1 MKKIVFKIVNI
12 YSLKETRRIIGAL
25 MQHITYNEMLP
36 MVLGKDIMQQY
47 DLLPLRDVIE
57 FSLLLLLLLL
67 FLIIVTKLILFV
79 YIFFFK

>member
-1 MKKIVFKIVNI
+1 VFKIVNVH
-12 YSLKETRRIIGAL
+12 SLKETRRIVGAL

-57 FSLLLLLLLL
+57 FSLLLLF
-67 FLIIVTKLILFV
+67 FLNHSKKKIVCL
-79 YIFFFK
+79 YFFLNEISRVC